1 MATAGVKIMPLGL
14 GMRLLWIFTST
25 WKWKVSSEL
34 FAFPG
39 FISVVVF
46 FFLILKEII
55 LIILDTLVT
64 SLSISF
70 CHCLFDLLPEDAAT
84 GLS

>member
-1 MATAGVKIMPLGL
+1 MEVESK
-14 GMRLLWIFTST
+14 LLAVGT
-25 WKWKVSSEL
+25 

-39 FISVVVF
+39 FLYV

-55 LIILDTLVT
+55 LIILDASVA

-70 CHCLFDLLPEDAAT
+70 CHCIFDLLPEDAVT
-84 GLS
+84 GSS

>member
-39 FISVVVF
+39 FISVVS
-46 FFLILKEII
+46 FLILKEII
-55 LIILDTLVT
+55 LIILDALVT

>member
-46 FFLILKEII
+46 FFNPERNYPNYLGCSCYLSFHFLLSLLI
-55 LIILDTLVT
+55 
-64 SLSISF
+64 
-70 CHCLFDLLPEDAAT
+70 
-84 GLS
+84 